1 MKCFFSNSQLFL
13 CIVGLDMLGV
23 FPMIV
28 FMSEISL
35 YLFILSLT
43 GIRTSLYLVSE
54 NEVGSVPL
62 YLSLI

>member
-1 MKCFFSNSQLFL
+1 
-13 CIVGLDMLGV
+13 
-23 FPMIV
+23 MIV